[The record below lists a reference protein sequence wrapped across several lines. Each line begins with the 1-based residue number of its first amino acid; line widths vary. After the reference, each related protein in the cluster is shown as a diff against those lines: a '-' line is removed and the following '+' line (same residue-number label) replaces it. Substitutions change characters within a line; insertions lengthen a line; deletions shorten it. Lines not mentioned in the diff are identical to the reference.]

1 MMRLEDVLSEDKIP
15 ATEVE
20 RQYYFI
26 DVAKQILEDKEK
38 EAGRKLTFC
47 VNTFGC
53 QMNFVPVTA

>member
-26 DVAKQILEDKEK
+26 DVAKQHP
-38 EAGRKLTFC
+38 GR
-47 VNTFGC
+47 
-53 QMNFVPVTA
+53 